1 MKKIVYKPKP
11 GEIIQILKRLCSDKV
26 QPYVNT
32 NHLFK
37 VLEAGFTPTGIPV
50 LCVTDIYTKSGRQMR
65 INASRF
71 QWTKVSMEN
80 MNDIMWK
87 SAQRISDSVD
97 RWIEKQ
103 DKEKERVILA
113 QMTDNIGW
121 RTTFAAAYA
130 PLVYVALALYFAKSC
145 RRVAVERQVSALLP
159 TSRKVDKLYS
169 TFLARV
175 KSGGSIQDIT
185 RVDYLPQEFIEQH
198 NMDFTVLW
206 TQITQILTNRHGGK
220 EADEMHAHALMGL
233 VVLDSMRLFMAT
245 VYKRITHG
253 NVNTRYETY
262 HEITNQIAMCLTTYA
277 ADDCAVDISK
287 GHLRASAQVIANRM
301 LDVEWE
307 ASVDNK
313 TRAGIERA
321 RELMNTRS

>member
-1 MKKIVYKPKP
+1 MDNVCWPKP
-11 GEIIQILKRLCSDKV
+11 GEVIQIKRLCSGKI
-26 QPYVNT
+26 QPNVDI

-37 VLEAGFTPTGIPV
+37 VLGAGNTPTGIPV
-50 LCVTDIYTKSGRQMR
+50 LRVVDIYSHSGCETR
-65 INASRF
+65 INAKRF
-71 QWTKVSMEN
+71 RWTIISPKDMT
-80 MNDIMWK
+80 DTMWK
-87 SAQRISDSVD
+87 GEQRMVSYADELDEKLDKVKDVIVIARATDSV
-97 RWIEKQ
+97 
-103 DKEKERVILA
+103 
-113 QMTDNIGW
+113 GW
-121 RTTFAAAYA
+121 RTTFAATYA
-130 PLVYVALALYFAKSC
+130 PVLYVALALYFAKSC
-145 RRVAVERQVSALLP
+145 KRVAVERQTSALLP

-175 KSGGSIQDIT
+175 KSGGSRQDIP
-185 RVDYLPQEFIEQH
+185 RIESLPKEFIDQY
-198 NMDFTVLW
+198 NMDFTILW
-206 TQITQILTNRHGGK
+206 TQITQILTNRHKGK

-233 VVLDSMRLFMAT
+233 IVLDSMRLFIAAI
-245 VYKRITHG
+245 YKRITRG
-253 NVNTRYETY
+253 SANVGVDDF
-262 HEITNQIAMCLTTYA
+262 HEIANQIAMCLTTYA